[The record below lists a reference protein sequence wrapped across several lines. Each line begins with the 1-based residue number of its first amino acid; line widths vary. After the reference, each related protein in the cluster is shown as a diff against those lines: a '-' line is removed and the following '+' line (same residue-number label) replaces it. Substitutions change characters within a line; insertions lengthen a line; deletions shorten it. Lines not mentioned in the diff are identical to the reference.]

1 MLEIN
6 VKVRSGAQ
14 TLYDTKV
21 SIELEETVRVLKKKI
36 CEKDES
42 LLETLIEIV
51 YCGYVMEDYCTVHS
65 YDVFDGAM
73 VHAFKQNS
81 YGKAPVKPLSEAE
94 ISKVSMAF
102 RQLTLNHTYRSAL
115 TKLTKNEVINNIM
128 LMVPGLNEDPV
139 AITLLFHSELL
150 VKFVD
155 QEVVKRIA
163 ESHPA
168 LAAGALQMAAIVHD
182 ALQAFSEVITLKTIT
197 DTIVMITVTCINKAV
212 YLLFVRTIWN
222 QTMLE
227 VCKILS
233 VMKM

>member
-14 TLYDTKV
+14 TLFDTKV
-21 SIELEETVRVLKKKI
+21 SIELEETVRALKKKI

-51 YCGYVMEDYCTVHS
+51 YCGCVMEDYSTIHS

-81 YGKAPVKPLSEAE
+81 YVKAPIKPLSEAE
-94 ISKVSMAF
+94 ISKVGTAF
-102 RQLTLNHTYRSAL
+102 HQLTVNHSYRSAL
-115 TKLTKNEVINNIM
+115 SKLSKNEVINNII
-128 LMVPGLNEDPV
+128 LTVPGLNEDPV
-139 AITLLFHSELL
+139 SITLLYHSELL

-163 ESHPA
+163 ESHPG
-168 LAAGALQMAAIVHD
+168 LAAGALQMAAAVQE
-182 ALQAFSEVITLKTIT
+182 ALQALSEVITLKTIT
-197 DTIVMITVTCINKAV
+197 DTIVMITVIYINKAV
-212 YLLFVRTIWN
+212 YLL
-222 QTMLE
+222 L
-227 VCKILS
+227 C
-233 VMKM
+233 